1 MNDGGRGIYGI
12 AAKHNRVEVPEP
24 KLPAH
29 VSSGMGESLSDAL
42 AGIVSSAGGK
52 SCLI

>member
-1 MNDGGRGIYGI
+1 MNGGGGIYGI
-12 AAKHNRVEVPEP
+12 AAKHNRVGVPEP

-29 VSSGMGESLSDAL
+29 VSSGLGESLSDAL
-42 AGIVSSAGGK
+42 AGIVSSGGK